1 MPLPEV
7 PDAAFPAGAFVSLYH
22 RGELRGC
29 IGHIEA
35 DMPLARVVAEM
46 AVAAARDDERFAPVA
61 PDELDELEVQI
72 SVLTPCAPARPADVV
87 PGRDGVLL
95 KHGRRQGLLLPQ
107 VAPEY
112 GWTRETLLTMVC
124 RKAGLPDGAW
134 REPAAKLFVFQAQV
148 IPADH

>member
-1 MPLPEV
+1 VPLPDV
-7 PDAAFPAGAFVSLYH
+7 PEAAHPAGAFVSLYH

-35 DMPLARVVAEM
+35 DTPLARVVAEM
-46 AVAAARDDERFAPVA
+46 AVAAARDDHRFAPVGA
-61 PDELDELEVQI
+61 EELDELEVQI
-72 SVLTPCAPARPADVV
+72 SVLSPCAPARPDDVV
-87 PGRDGVLL
+87 PGRHGVLL
-95 KHGRRQGLLLPQ
+95 KHGRRQGLMLPQ

-112 GWTRETLLTMVC
+112 GWSRDTLLAMVC

-134 REPAAKLFVFQAQV
+134 RDERARLFVFQAQV